1 MDNQELLKFIGSDRL
16 TVAEAMRKIDGNTCG
31 ILFLT
36 DDVDEFLMNMLGTYA
51 EKSFCSVN
59 ADDLGLESEEEKK
72 MLEEMGLALEF
83 GGYMNFKSE
92 DQQKAY
98 FQRVE
103 EIGETEADLEIDPVA
118 LPKLDGI
125 QISAEELEAL
135 EGFVEFTE
143 E

>member
-1 MDNQELLKFIGSDRL
+1 MKQKKIVGAYKAMESLYRQHMPLR
-16 TVAEAMRKIDGNTCG
+16 EARKIFNLRMALQPA
-31 ILFLT
+31 INFQ
-36 DDVDEFLMNMLGTYA
+36 
-51 EKSFCSVN
+51 
-59 ADDLGLESEEEKK
+59 SEEEKK

-83 GGYMNFKSE
+83 GGYVNFKSE